1 MTNEQQQVKYWMLSF
16 GQEVKEKPEIPSL
29 EVRKLRAKLI
39 LEEALETVH
48 ALGMRVIDEHYQVQF
63 AASKFL
69 IEENRPYNE
78 LQLSEILDGC
88 EDLKVVV
95 EGTLAACGLLK
106 DTFSLYRGEDH
117 GMDLCEDPHF
127 NEVMRSN
134 WTKLWTLTE
143 IQPIQD
149 NYRFVIAC
157 IKPSSNP
164 NDRSFLVKD
173 SSGKVIK
180 SPSYS
185 PASFTI

>member
-1 MTNEQQQVKYWMLSF
+1 MTNEQQQVKNWMLSF

-29 EVRKLRAKLI
+29 EVRRLRAKLI
-39 LEEALETVH
+39 LEEAFETIK
-48 ALGMRVIDEHYQVQF
+48 ALGLSWSIEQYQELEGDWIDF
-63 AASKFL
+63 
-69 IEENRPYNE
+69 IEFYDTKNPN
-78 LQLSEILDGC
+78 LTEILDGC

-157 IKPSSNP
+157 IKPSSKP

-185 PASFTI
+185 PPSFTI